1 MRINTIT
8 KQQLNRGIR
17 TNTPN
22 KIARSN
28 CFEWTNTIGSVATR
42 VDLQEPNAGMSLTS
56 NDTLFSTLHIL
67 FPESSVLF
75 KDGWIR
81 EHDATGIYAINDARQ
96 LQTSILWRLQS
107 SWCPMKNLEKSLT
120 AELILSNQTLREQS
134 DGALAMECTV
144 LATSVRTAVW
154 SRDCLLYTS
163 RAHET

>member
-17 TNTPN
+17 TNAPN
-22 KIARSN
+22 EIAHSN

-107 SWCPMKNLEKSLT
+107 SWCRNSHDD
-120 AELILSNQTLREQS
+120 IHS
-134 DGALAMECTV
+134 
-144 LATSVRTAVW
+144 
-154 SRDCLLYTS
+154 
-163 RAHET
+163 